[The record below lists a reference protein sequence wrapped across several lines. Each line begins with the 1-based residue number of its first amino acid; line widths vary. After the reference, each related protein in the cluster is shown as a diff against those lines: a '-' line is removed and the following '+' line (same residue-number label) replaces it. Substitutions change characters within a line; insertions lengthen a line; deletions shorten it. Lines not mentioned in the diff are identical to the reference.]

1 MTSTH
6 HALVTGAGIA
16 GVAAA
21 TALHQ
26 LGWEVDLVERRQAT
40 AATIPTGLFLP
51 ANGMRA
57 FAALGAAELLL
68 SRGQPVERLRMRG
81 AGCPAEGVAEVAD
94 VWPGLGP
101 CVAVGRGIA
110 LDALIERCPV
120 PVRPGAGVQ
129 YLSQRGAHVE
139 AVLTDGSRN
148 EYDLII
154 GADGAYSTVRGLLW
168 PKVMPRYGGESYW
181 RGVVSC
187 PAGLADWSACFCAAG
202 TFLAMPIGGG
212 LAYWAA
218 GCSTATAFTDPRQGR
233 AERVRERFG
242 DVGGVHAQVL
252 GHIRD
257 DACVQFS
264 PADQVWVE
272 VPVRGRVV
280 LVGDAWHATT
290 PNMAQGGSM
299 AAEDALVLAQEL
311 AAGPGIDEAL
321 ARYAVRRLPR
331 TRHVQDTTAMRS
343 SIAALPLPDR
353 LGFVIPNWAEL
364 STGAFAPLVPEP

>member
-1 MTSTH
+1 
-6 HALVTGAGIA
+6 
-16 GVAAA
+16 
-21 TALHQ
+21 
-26 LGWEVDLVERRQAT
+26 
-40 AATIPTGLFLP
+40 
-51 ANGMRA
+51 MRA

-68 SRGQPVERLRMRG
+68 ARGRTVTRMRLRG
-81 AGCPAEGVAEVAD
+81 AGCHAEGVAQLAD

-101 CVAVGRGIA
+101 CVAISREAA

-120 PVRPGAGVQ
+120 TVRAGAGVQ
-129 YLSQRGAHVE
+129 CLSQRGTRVE
-139 AVLTDGSRN
+139 ATLTDGFLR
-148 EYDLII
+148 EYDLVV

-168 PKVMPRYGGESYW
+168 PTVTPQYGGESYW
-181 RGVVSC
+181 RGVVPC

-202 TFLAMPIGGG
+202 TFLAMPIVDG

-218 GCSTATAFTDPRQGR
+218 GCSTTAAFADPAAGR

-242 DVGGVHAQVL
+242 DVAGAHAQVL
-252 GHIRD
+252 SHIRD

-264 PADQVWVE
+264 PADRVWVE
-272 VPVRGRVV
+272 APVQGRVV
-280 LVGDAWHATT
+280 LAGDAWHATT

-321 ARYAVRRLPR
+321 ARYAGRRLPR
-331 TRHVQDTTAMRS
+331 TRHVQDTTAVRS

-353 LGFVIPNWAEL
+353 VGFVIPNWAEL
-364 STGAFAPLVPEP
+364 SAGAFAPLVSEP

>member
-1 MTSTH
+1 MRSTH
-6 HALVTGAGIA
+6 RALVAGAGIA
-16 GVAAA
+16 GVATA

-26 LGWEVDLVERRQAT
+26 LGWSVDLAERRPT
-40 AATIPTGLFLP
+40 IAATVPTGLFIP

-68 SRGQPVERLRMRG
+68 ARGRALTRMRLRG
-81 AGCPAEGVAEVAD
+81 VGCNAEGVAQLAD
-94 VWPGLGP
+94 VWPGVGQ
-101 CVAVGRGIA
+101 CVAISREVA
-110 LDALIERCPV
+110 LGALLERCPV
-120 PVRPGAGVQ
+120 TVRTAAGVQ
-129 YLSQRGAHVE
+129 SLSQGGARVE
-139 AVLTDGSRN
+139 ARLTDGSRD
-148 EYDLII
+148 EYDLVV

-168 PKVMPRYGGESYW
+168 PEATPRYGGESYW
-181 RGVVSC
+181 RGVVPC
-187 PAGLADWSACFCAAG
+187 PVGLADWSASFCAAG

-218 GCSTATAFTDPRQGR
+218 GCSTATPFADPVRGR

-242 DVGGVHAQVL
+242 DVTGAHAQVL
-252 GHIRD
+252 GHIHD

-264 PADQVWVE
+264 PAYQVWVE

-280 LVGDAWHATT
+280 LAGDAWHATT

-311 AAGPGIDEAL
+311 ASGPSIDEAL

-331 TRHVQDTTAMRS
+331 TRHVQHTTAMRS
-343 SIAALPLPDR
+343 SLAALPLAGR
-353 LGFVIPNWAEL
+353 VGFAVPNWAEL
-364 STGAFAPLVPEP
+364 SAGAFAPLLPEP